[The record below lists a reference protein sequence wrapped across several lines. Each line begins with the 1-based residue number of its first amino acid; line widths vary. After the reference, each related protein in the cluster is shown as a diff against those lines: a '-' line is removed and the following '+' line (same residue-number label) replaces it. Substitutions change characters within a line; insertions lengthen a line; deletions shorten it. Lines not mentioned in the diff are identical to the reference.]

1 MITIL
6 IALSII
12 LIIDAVRQEKK
23 IDHIRNSHEVK
34 TFEKNI
40 H

>member
-1 MITIL
+1 MLTIL
-6 IALSII
+6 IALSGI

-23 IDHIRNSHEVK
+23 IENIRKSHNLK
-34 TFEKNI
+34 TYKENI